1 MTSLYSGIRKSFGRA
16 EEKVK
21 FFTAKISIVLKKDV
35 PLHSEESRIATY
47 LLFNYCYLITKKMSL
62 ESKIMEALKEAMK
75 AKDTIA
81 LESLR
86 AVKSAILLAKTE
98 ASAGDTLSAEEEIK
112 LLQRLVKQ
120 RKESAELYQKQGRED
135 LATPELAQAEIIAKF
150 LPEQLSEEAVETAI
164 RAIVARLGASSMK
177 DMGKVMGEAN
187 KELAGKADGK
197 LIATVVK
204 RVLS

>member
-1 MTSLYSGIRKSFGRA
+1 
-16 EEKVK
+16 
-21 FFTAKISIVLKKDV
+21 
-35 PLHSEESRIATY
+35 
-47 LLFNYCYLITKKMSL
+47 MSL

-98 ASAGDTLSAEEEIK
+98 VSAGDTLSAEEEIK